1 VRHSIRKEE
10 RLKRTNKLSV
20 MLNSREMKVLGI
32 YCERFRVKNRSE
44 FFRKTIM
51 KAILERFE
59 EEHPSLWEE
68 PSLFKQESSR

>member
-20 MLNSREMKVLGI
+20 MLNSREMKVLGM

>member
-1 VRHSIRKEE
+1 
-10 RLKRTNKLSV
+10 
-20 MLNSREMKVLGI
+20 MLNSREMKVLGM
-32 YCERFRVKNRSE
+32 YCERFRVKNRYE